1 MPRKLALVTILL
13 LILAGCSGDALP
25 AEARTMVLRGFDSQS
40 NPHIDRAQQVT
51 PLAEDLALGAEE
63 VWCVNIVYTCW
74 SCEYGRYR
82 TCADNRLVRRIGDRW
97 EVSVLQTEE
106 DRALWEERGCL
117 LLDPIVGE

>member
-1 MPRKLALVTILL
+1 
-13 LILAGCSGDALP
+13 
-25 AEARTMVLRGFDSQS
+25 MVLRGFDPQS

-74 SCEYGRYR
+74 SCEYSRYR

-97 EVSVLQTEE
+97 EISVLQTEE

>member
-1 MPRKLALVTILL
+1 MSKRFTLLTILL
-13 LILAGCSGDALP
+13 LVLAACSGSALP
-25 AEARTMVLRGFDSQS
+25 AEARTVVLRGFDPQS
-40 NPHIDRAQQVT
+40 NPRIDRAQQVT

-82 TCADNRLVRRIGDRW
+82 TCAENRLLRRIGGRW
-97 EVSVLQTEE
+97 ETAVLMTDE

-117 LLDPIVGE
+117 LLAPIVGD